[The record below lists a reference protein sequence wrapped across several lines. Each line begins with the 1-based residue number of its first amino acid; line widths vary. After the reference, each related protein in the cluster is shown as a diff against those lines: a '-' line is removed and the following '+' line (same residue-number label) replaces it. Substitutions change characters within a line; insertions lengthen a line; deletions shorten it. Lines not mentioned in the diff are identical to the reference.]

1 MIKLLELRSLLRTYY
16 QKFQMIVDPVLKF
29 LLAFITLR
37 LINSAL
43 GYDARLEKMVVVLLV
58 SLLCAFTPPS
68 ILVFFALMFSVLHVM
83 AASPLMALVVVVVFV
98 ILYCFF
104 LRFAPQYGYAVVG
117 IPILYTLNIP
127 YLVPILLGLL
137 TNPITILPSA
147 CGVIVY
153 YMFDIIKRHTV
164 VNANYTTD
172 DVLPLYTEVFEDIT
186 GRAEIL
192 AAALV
197 FALVI
202 IAVYVVRKLR
212 MEYASEIAILAGAVV
227 NVFGF
232 LLCDLKFGSAGTIG
246 KMILGTVLSALLA
259 VAVLFFKRVLDYTA
273 VENVQFEDDDY
284 FYYVKAVPKIEIGL
298 QTREIK
304 RINEKRAASEDEDED
319 DYEEI
324 LDEETG
330 EVFFRPKNGRG
341 AGAQVRRMKGGRQIP
356 PLRRPGRAAERDGS
370 DRAGTGRNRPLRNT
384 SDWPDPEW
392 EELERTESERGRE
405 REKISGSSRNLSAG
419 AAADKAEPDSAAG
432 KRSGESFS
440 EPEAEREENGETVLL
455 KEEELLRMDELARR
469 KAAMEKLDE
478 PEGDNG
484 GH

>member
-16 QKFQMIVDPVLKF
+16 QKFQMVIDPILKF
-29 LLAFITLR
+29 LLAFVTLR
-37 LINSAL
+37 LINSSLAYE
-43 GYDARLEKMVVVLLV
+43 GRLEKTVVVLLV

-68 ILVFFALMFSVLHVM
+68 ILVFFSMIFSVLHIV
-83 AASPLMALVVVVVFV
+83 AASPLMAIIVAVVFV

-127 YLVPILLGLL
+127 YFVPILLGL
-137 TNPITILPSA
+137 TANPITMLPSA

-153 YMFDIIKRHTV
+153 YMFDIIKKHTV
-164 VNANYTTD
+164 LNASYTTD

-186 GRAEIL
+186 GRTEIL
-192 AAALV
+192 GAAFV

-202 IAVYVVRKLR
+202 IVVYVVRKLR

-232 LLCDLKFGSAGTIG
+232 LLCDLKFGTAGAIG

-259 VAVLFFKRVLDYTA
+259 FVALFFKRVLDYTA

-298 QTREIK
+298 QAREIK
-304 RINEKRAASEDEDED
+304 HINEKRAASEDEDED

-330 EVFFRPKNGRG
+330 EVFFRPKNGSG
-341 AGAQVRRMKGGRQIP
+341 TGGQVRRMKGGRP
-356 PLRRPGRAAERDGS
+356 MPLRRPVRSAPVRDEARAEVN
-370 DRAGTGRNRPLRNT
+370 RNRPAA
-384 SDWPDPEW
+384 EW
-392 EELERTESERGRE
+392 EASER
-405 REKISGSSRNLSAG
+405 
-419 AAADKAEPDSAAG
+419 AASDKTAPAAG
-432 KRSGESFS
+432 KRSDAAEPV
-440 EPEAEREENGETVLL
+440 PEAMQSGQNRETGETVMLN
-455 KEEELLRMDELARR
+455 EEELIRMEELAHR

-478 PEGDNG
+478 PEEDNG